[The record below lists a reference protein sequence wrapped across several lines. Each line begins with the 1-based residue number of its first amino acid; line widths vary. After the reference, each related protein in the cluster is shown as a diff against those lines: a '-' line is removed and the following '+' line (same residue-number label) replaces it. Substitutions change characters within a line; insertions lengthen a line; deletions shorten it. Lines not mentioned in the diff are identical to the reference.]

1 MVWFRFSSP
10 QGLMGFFSLLK
21 SLTFSSFPFLHPFA
35 MHFSWQTWS
44 QTEPLIIK
52 DYVVKPFPGMH
63 NRFTNVP
70 QNLHAS
76 FFKHPQKKI
85 HWEQRNTNTWEKR
98 WNPQKIL
105 VYCSINLLI
114 LPKVIKYFKETFSLV
129 WVILFFFS
137 PVMLSFLLHAERSGF
152 FLIVA

>member
-1 MVWFRFSSP
+1 
-10 QGLMGFFSLLK
+10 MGFFSLLK
-21 SLTFSSFPFLHPFA
+21 SLTFFSFPFLHPFA

-76 FFKHPQKKI
+76 FFKHPQKKKSTGSRETQTLERRDETHRKYWFI
-85 HWEQRNTNTWEKR
+85 AVLTCLSYQRLSNILKR
-98 WNPQKIL
+98 PFPLSEWF
-105 VYCSINLLI
+105 Y
-114 LPKVIKYFKETFSLV
+114 
-129 WVILFFFS
+129 FFFS